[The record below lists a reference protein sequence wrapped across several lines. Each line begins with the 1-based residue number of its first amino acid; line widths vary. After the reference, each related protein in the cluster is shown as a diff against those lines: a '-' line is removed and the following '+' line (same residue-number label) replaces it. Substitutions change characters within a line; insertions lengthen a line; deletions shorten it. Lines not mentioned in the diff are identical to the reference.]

1 MLFLGE
7 VELFV
12 LNLVHLQLLQLYIAT
27 NTEGKSIFQGLY
39 CQTRLRGEDMMWS
52 NFPPTLF
59 SILTCIY
66 PFAFYYFLQAN
77 RSGQRQR
84 FTWCSEIAKKNAS
97 SACSCSFA
105 CTRGVGSIHCALWT
119 WLTSVHPADK
129 CISAVLQVPMVPPGR
144 RALLSSGKAAECL
157 EQEAAL
163 PVLPV

>member
-84 FTWCSEIAKKNAS
+84 FTWCSEIAKKMPL
-97 SACSCSFA
+97 
-105 CTRGVGSIHCALWT
+105 VL
-119 WLTSVHPADK
+119 VP
-129 CISAVLQVPMVPPGR
+129 AVLLAPGELG
-144 RALLSSGKAAECL
+144 AFT
-157 EQEAAL
+157 
-163 PVLPV
+163 VLCELG